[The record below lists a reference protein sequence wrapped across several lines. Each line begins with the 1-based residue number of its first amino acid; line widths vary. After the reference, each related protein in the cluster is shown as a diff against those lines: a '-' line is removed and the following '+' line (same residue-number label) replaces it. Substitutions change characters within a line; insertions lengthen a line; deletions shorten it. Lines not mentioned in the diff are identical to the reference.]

1 MSVSPFT
8 SAHRFYVK
16 SLYKRFLKNSLDW
29 TIDRSIWRGK
39 AVLIRAEFERN
50 RDVHDPRALSA
61 ILARAEDDLANRR
74 HPDPYIPAMMPGG
87 TKWERNAPPPLGP
100 IFDHTAVHH

>member
-1 MSVSPFT
+1 MGSSTWNYVTIASSFHLALALAVQSHFTTTMSVSPFT

-50 RDVHDPRALSA
+50 R
-61 ILARAEDDLANRR
+61 
-74 HPDPYIPAMMPGG
+74 
-87 TKWERNAPPPLGP
+87 
-100 IFDHTAVHH
+100 